1 MRLSNE
7 LFVKALDWL
16 YANNKV
22 KDQKELAAVTGITE
36 TTISRILND
45 KVKKPSEDTLR
56 KLNNAFG
63 GIFNME
69 YFRGK
74 NIHMIADDALQ
85 AKAEKHLQEI
95 PKPIDYTFL
104 IEKAVEKATAYAD
117 RTIASQERQLAE
129 KDATIKE
136 KNAQIKKLEDE
147 KRALEERNRI
157 LDERIREL
165 EALNNEKSIF
175 NSPFPVGVADDRT
188 SKHI

>member
-7 LFVKALDWL
+7 LFAKAIDWL

-56 KLNNAFG
+56 KLNSAFG

-85 AKAEKHLQEI
+85 AKAEKHPQEI

-104 IEKAVEKATAYAD
+104 IEKAVEKAVEKATAYAD
-117 RTIASQERQLAE
+117 RTIATLERQVAD
-129 KDATIKE
+129 KDAIIKMLEE
-136 KNAQIKKLEDE
+136 KN
-147 KRALEERNRI
+147 RAIEERNRK

-165 EALNNEKSIF
+165 EYENQEKSI
-175 NSPFPVGVADDRT
+175 SDYPFPIGAADERET
-188 SKHI
+188 KRI

>member
-56 KLNNAFG
+56 KLNSAFG

-85 AKAEKHLQEI
+85 AKVEKHLQEI

-117 RTIASQERQLAE
+117 RTIATLERQVAD
-129 KDATIKE
+129 KDAIIKMLEE
-136 KNAQIKKLEDE
+136 KN
-147 KRALEERNRI
+147 RA

-165 EALNNEKSIF
+165 EYENQEKSI
-175 NSPFPVGVADDRT
+175 SDYPFPIGAADERET
-188 SKHI
+188 KRI

>member
-7 LFVKALDWL
+7 LFAKALDWL
-16 YANNKV
+16 YANGKV
-22 KDQKELAAVTGITE
+22 KDQKELAAKTGITE

-85 AKAEKHLQEI
+85 AKAEKHLQDI

-104 IEKAVEKATAYAD
+104 IEKAVEKATAFAD

-175 NSPFPVGVADDRT
+175 NSPFPIGVADDRT
-188 SKHI
+188 SKQL

>member
-36 TTISRILND
+36 TTISRIVND

-74 NIHMIADDALQ
+74 NIHMIADDALH
-85 AKAEKHLQEI
+85 AKAEKHLQDI

-136 KNAQIKKLEDE
+136 KNDQIKKLEDE
-147 KRALEERNRI
+147 KRALEDRNRI

-188 SKHI
+188 SKHL

>member
-7 LFVKALDWL
+7 LFAKALDWL
-16 YANNKV
+16 YANGKV
-22 KDQKELAAVTGITE
+22 KDQKELAAKTGITE

-56 KLNNAFG
+56 KINNAFG

-85 AKAEKHLQEI
+85 AKVEKHLQEI
-95 PKPIDYTFL
+95 PNPIDYTFL

-117 RTIASQERQLAE
+117 RTIATLERQVAD
-129 KDATIKE
+129 KDSIIKM
-136 KNAQIKKLEDE
+136 LED
-147 KRALEERNRI
+147 KNRALEERNRK

-188 SKHI
+188 SKHL

>member
-7 LFVKALDWL
+7 LFAKAIDWL

-22 KDQKELAAVTGITE
+22 RDQKELAAVTGITE
-36 TTISRILND
+36 TTIPRILND

-74 NIHMIADDALQ
+74 NVHMIADDALQ
-85 AKAEKHLQEI
+85 AKTEKHLQEI

-117 RTIASQERQLAE
+117 KTIASQERQLAE
-129 KDATIKE
+129 KD
-136 KNAQIKKLEDE
+136 AQIKKLEDE

-157 LDERIREL
+157 LDERIREF

-175 NSPFPVGVADDRT
+175 SSPFPVGVADDRT
-188 SKHI
+188 SKHL

>member
-7 LFVKALDWL
+7 LFAKAIDWL

-22 KDQKELAAVTGITE
+22 RDQKELAAVTGITE

-74 NIHMIADDALQ
+74 NIHMIAEDAQQ
-85 AKAEKHLQEI
+85 AKVEKNQQEF
-95 PKPIDYTFL
+95 PKAIDYTFL

-117 RTIASQERQLAE
+117 KTISALERQVADKE
-129 KDATIKE
+129 AIIKMLQE
-136 KNAQIKKLEDE
+136 KN
-147 KRALEERNRI
+147 RALDERNRK
-157 LDERIREL
+157 LDDYIRNL
-165 EALNNEKSIF
+165 EYENQEKSF
-175 NSPFPVGVADDRT
+175 SDYPFTIGAAEEDRT
-188 SKHI
+188 QKRL

>member
-7 LFVKALDWL
+7 LFAKAIDWL

-22 KDQKELAAVTGITE
+22 KDQKELAHVTGITE

-56 KLNNAFG
+56 KLNSAFG

-85 AKAEKHLQEI
+85 AKVEKHLQEI

-117 RTIASQERQLAE
+117 RTIATLERQVAD
-129 KDATIKE
+129 KDAIIKMLEE
-136 KNAQIKKLEDE
+136 KN
-147 KRALEERNRI
+147 RAIEERNRK

-165 EALNNEKSIF
+165 EYENQEKSI
-175 NSPFPVGVADDRT
+175 SDYPFPIGAADERET
-188 SKHI
+188 KRI